1 MNLLEIQEQMQRGE
15 LSAVQLTQHFLARIE
30 SIDRQGPRLNAII
43 EVNPDALEIAAQ
55 RDAERLRGQAR
66 GPLHGIPIVLKD
78 NIDTADHMTTTAG
91 SLALEGHIAR
101 QDAFLVS
108 RLREQG
114 AVILAKAN
122 LSEWANFRSTHSVSG
137 WSSRGGQT
145 RNPYALDRNPCGSSS
160 GSAVAVAA
168 ELCSAAVGT
177 ETDGSIVC
185 PAQTNGIVGIKPTLG
200 LVSRSGVIP
209 ISHSQ
214 DTAGPMARCVTD
226 AAILLGALAGAD
238 PLDAAT
244 AEAQGKILADYTPFL
259 QPGSLK
265 GLRIG
270 VARNFFGFH
279 PEVDLVM
286 EDCLVVLQELGAELV
301 EKADI
306 TTASKMDKSEL
317 EVLYYDFKAD
327 LNAYLGQLEQDARV
341 HNLEELIAF
350 NEANK
355 ERVMPFFGQE
365 RMLAAQK
372 KGPLSQKT
380 YLRAIAACRRLAREE
395 GIDATLQKHNLQAIV
410 APTGQPAWFIDYV
423 NGDCGD
429 GGCSSPAAVAGY
441 PHITVPAGQVYGL
454 PVGIS
459 FFGTAYSEPVLIR
472 LAYAFEQARQ
482 ARKAP
487 EFLPTVN
494 IKKS

>member
-1 MNLLEIQEQMQRGE
+1 MNLLEIQEQMQHGE
-15 LSAVQLTQHFLARIE
+15 LSAVQLTQHFLRRIE
-30 SIDRQGPRLNAII
+30 SIDRQGPMLNAII

-78 NIDTADHMTTTAG
+78 NIETADHMTTTAG

-226 AAILLGALAGAD
+226 AAILLGALAGVD
-238 PLDAAT
+238 LLDAAT
-244 AEAQGKILADYTPFL
+244 AEAQGKVLADYTPFL

-265 GLRIG
+265 GLRVG

-279 PEVDLVM
+279 PGVDQIM

-306 TTASKMDKSEL
+306 KTASKMDKSEL

-327 LNAYLGQLEQDARV
+327 LNAYLGQLEQEARV

-365 RMLAAQK
+365 RLLAAQK
-372 KGPLSQKT
+372 KGPLSQKN
-380 YLRAIAACRRLAREE
+380 YLRAVAACRRLAREE

-429 GGCSSPAAVAGY
+429 GGCSSPSAVAGY

-472 LAYAFEQARQ
+472 LAYAFEQTRQ

-487 EFLPTVN
+487 DFLPTVN
-494 IKKS
+494 IKEN